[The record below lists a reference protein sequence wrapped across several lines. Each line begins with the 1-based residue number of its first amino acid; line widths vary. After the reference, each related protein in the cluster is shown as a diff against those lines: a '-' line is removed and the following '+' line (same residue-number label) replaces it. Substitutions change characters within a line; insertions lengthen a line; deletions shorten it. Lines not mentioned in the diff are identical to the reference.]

1 MKRFLVSMPKRDKLL
16 LQITM
21 VPWVDGTILKR
32 NITESITRN
41 QTSLSGEWMRKFTVS
56 SLTHFHHLMFRS
68 IANHHSFQTVLIH
81 LLMRVLPSQRENT
94 IRNIMES
101 TIRNQTSLS
110 GEWMRKFTV
119 SSLTPFHHST
129 LGSVAQLHSFQTVL
143 THLLTMVLLSLRED
157 IIRDI
162 IRIQMSLRE
171 EWTRRF
177 MVS

>member
-1 MKRFLVSMPKRDKLL
+1 MAKDMADRGMDEEVWSFAHEEVSVSMPKRDKLL

-56 SLTHFHHLMFRS
+56 LLTHFHHLMFRS

-94 IRNIMES
+94 IRNI
-101 TIRNQTSLS
+101 
-110 GEWMRKFTV
+110 
-119 SSLTPFHHST
+119 
-129 LGSVAQLHSFQTVL
+129 
-143 THLLTMVLLSLRED
+143 
-157 IIRDI
+157 
-162 IRIQMSLRE
+162 IRIQMLLRE

-177 MVS
+177 MV